1 MVSSMLLS
9 CRVISTYSM
18 IPMVTSSKMDETLT
32 KLINSCL
39 SSGICLNLVNM
50 AFSSVSPLCLCST
63 AKGVP
68 GFCIQARLVVACV
81 YYAFTG
87 KVIPPTF
94 TLTAAISRPVMDSTA
109 FFTPSCTALPTS
121 GMVLP

>member
-39 SSGICLNLVNM
+39 SSGICLNLANM
-50 AFSSVSPLCLCST
+50 AFSSVSPLYLAAQQKACPVFVSRHALWLL
-63 AKGVP
+63 V
-68 GFCIQARLVVACV
+68 CI
-81 YYAFTG
+81 
-87 KVIPPTF
+87 
-94 TLTAAISRPVMDSTA
+94 
-109 FFTPSCTALPTS
+109 TPSP
-121 GMVLP
+121 GR